1 MNVDELLLQRE
12 REHQFGDGF
21 EQLNSGLYVPGDT
34 YEVSYERSL
43 PTGVDL
49 FCGAG
54 GFSLGFHQAGFHVVA
69 ASDNELDCMATYL
82 VNLGGPETVIHFLD
96 DAPTRGKYKGTWRE
110 GDARAA
116 GEIFEA
122 AGTGWIS
129 STRDHEPGSCA
140 THIDDEQ
147 SRLEFCQTYCAPP
160 VHRMPCEHFYF
171 GDVVKLRGEDV
182 LRDLGVERGDVGA
195 VFGGPPCQGFSMAN
209 VNAGPNDPRNELVFV
224 FARLVLEINP
234 KSMVMENVPRIMT
247 MQTPQGV
254 PVVDALCRLLADGG
268 FSTYDALRKSLVGDN
283 RGALRRDRADSS
295 QSDVEDELD
304 DSDAQLDLFDEASS

>member
-1 MNVDELLLQRE
+1 MNVDDLMLQRE

-82 VNLGGPETVIHFLD
+82 VNLGGPETLIHFMD
-96 DAPTRGKYKGTWRE
+96 DAPTRGKRKGSWHE
-110 GDARAA
+110 GDVRAA

-129 STRDHEPGSCA
+129 STRDHDPGSCREDLA
-140 THIDDEQ
+140 PQGALD
-147 SRLEFCQTYCAPP
+147 FCQTYHAPP
-160 VHRMPCEHFYF
+160 EHRMPCEHFYF
-171 GDVVKLRGEDV
+171 GDVTKLSGHDV
-182 LRDLGVERGDVGA
+182 VRDLGCEPGEVGV

-283 RGALRRDRADSS
+283 RGALRRDRAGVEP
-295 QSDVEDELD
+295 DVDEDELD
-304 DSDAQLDLFDEASS
+304 DSDPQLGLFE

>member
-1 MNVDELLLQRE
+1 MTAFDLQRE
-12 REHQFGDGF
+12 REHRFGDEWG
-21 EQLNSGLYVPGDT
+21 QLDSGLYVPGET
-34 YEVSYERSL
+34 FEVSYERAL

-82 VNLGGPETVIHFLD
+82 VNLGGPETLIHFME
-96 DAPTRGKYKGTWRE
+96 DAPTRGKRKGSWHE
-110 GDARAA
+110 GDVRAA

-122 AGTGWIS
+122 AGTGWIAS
-129 STRDHEPGSCA
+129 SRDHDPGSCR
-140 THIDDEQ
+140 DDLDPQ
-147 SRLEFCQTYCAPP
+147 GALDFCQTYHAPP
-160 VHRMPCEHFYF
+160 AHRLPCEHFYF
-171 GDVVKLRGEDV
+171 GDVTLLSGHDV
-182 LRDLGVERGDVGA
+182 VRDLGVERGDVGA

-209 VNAGPNDPRNELVFV
+209 VNAGPDDPRNELVFV
-224 FARLVLEINP
+224 FARIVLEINP
-234 KSMVMENVPRIMT
+234 KSMVMENVPRLLT

-283 RGALRRDRADSS
+283 RGALRRDRASS
-295 QSDVEDELD
+295 DESVDDDEID
-304 DSDAQLDLFDEASS
+304 DSDAQLDLFDV